1 MAIASPI
8 IKTFLPTNA
17 GLFGNTEPNTRTRSA
32 SASVST
38 IETFAF
44 CAAARKTSCNK

>member
-32 SASVST
+32 SAAVST

-44 CAAARKTSCNK
+44 CAADRKTSCNK